1 MSLRIPFGLVSLRA
15 RNASVVSVAETSA
28 DDTYALATLVLDDNS
43 FEPSRQAASF
53 RSVMALEDT
62 LRVLSCQRCGLQI
75 DVAKLIPVSKSALPK
90 ALQEMHLAQVNWLAH
105 TCADQ
110 RACTCARC
118 ITARSLTSTHPL
130 CDCVCSLS
138 ESTQRHSSNR
148 NVLTVYHC
156 A

>member
-1 MSLRIPFGLVSLRA
+1 MSLSIPFGLVSLRA

-28 DDTYALATLVLDDNS
+28 HDAYALATLVLDDNS

-53 RSVMALEDT
+53 GSVMALEDT

-75 DVAKLIPVSKSALPK
+75 DVAELIPVSKSALPK
-90 ALQEMHLAQVNWLAH
+90 ALQEMHLAQVSRLACVH
-105 TCADQ
+105 EGQ
-110 RACTCARC
+110 RRC
-118 ITARSLTSTHPL
+118 NFAPRGGALSLTSARPL
-130 CDCVCSLS
+130 SHCVCSLL
-138 ESTQRHSSNR
+138 ESTQRNASNR